1 MDSASASQ
9 SRLRG
14 VSISA
19 ARPIRL
25 AYSALAALL
34 IAVYIS
40 VLARGLN
47 VGVDYACFRAASLL
61 LAQGGNPYDY
71 GQLFRVENALYNLPH
86 RLQPGTLGFY
96 RLDEYRN
103 PTLFATLLTP
113 LARLPLETGF
123 LLYTAGVIA
132 LALAAAWLTLR
143 TLSWTRR
150 RGEVIA
156 VTLLSPCVF
165 LCVWNGQQS
174 TLLLCA
180 LAGALYALRRER
192 PGLAGALLAIGWIKP
207 NLLIPVALLA
217 PLLLPSWRAAW
228 RCYAG
233 FGAVTALGVA
243 LTLMT
248 TGAGSIAA
256 WLRDLLGY
264 TGYSHVAGVTNV
276 DALQSYLPSLS
287 GMGLV
292 LLPRPWNMAVAVTA
306 MLLGLLVM
314 LWLIARAPPGHGA
327 LGSLEHPGRGV
338 VAGGALRAYQRRCI
352 AALGAA
358 AGLRAGWAS
367 SHTALAPGG
376 VVDALYDYTGLPV
389 AATLESVRCRTAV
402 AGACRRVRGA
412 APHPIHAI
420 EHCASLSP
428 SCDLSLSLGRQ
439 YGRVMA
445 RQRGLTS
452 C

>member
-192 PGLAGALLAIGWIKP
+192 PGLAGALLAIGWIKLH
-207 NLLIPVALLA
+207 LLIPVALLA

-314 LWLIARAPPGHGA
+314 LWLMARARRLDMAPWAGVSILVAVWLLAAPYVHTNDDVLLLPALLLACGQDGRRLTRPLPLAALWTLSTITLAFLLPPPW
-327 LGSLEHPGRGV
+327 SLFGV
-338 VAGGALRAYQRRCI
+338 VPPLLVL
-352 AALGAA
+352 AA
-358 AGLRAGWAS
+358 
-367 SHTALAPGG
+367 
-376 VVDALYDYTGLPV
+376 V
-389 AATLESVRCRTAV
+389 LE
-402 AGACRRVRGA
+402 
-412 APHPIHAI
+412 APHRI
-420 EHCASLSP
+420 
-428 SCDLSLSLGRQ
+428 Q
-439 YGRVMA
+439 YM
-445 RQRGLTS
+445 L
-452 C
+452 